1 MQAEVEKR
9 ISTVERFESGGSSG
23 ITSRIHNTVFSPDR
37 RYRYWLEAKLSD
49 ADGIC
54 TFLMLNP
61 STADEVQSDP
71 TVTRAK
77 GFARSWG
84 FGTLWV
90 CNIFGL
96 RATQPAIL
104 RQDPEPIGADNDEHI
119 LRSALRSDQLVCAWG
134 NHGEHLD
141 RGSQVMSM
149 LESHAP
155 GVRMGH
161 LGMTMRNQPKH
172 PLYLR
177 ADTQLGYFTESN

>member
-1 MQAEVEKR
+1 MK
-9 ISTVERFESGGSSG
+9 T
-23 ITSRIHNTVFSPDR
+23 IHNTVFSPDR

-49 ADGIC
+49 NDGIC
-54 TFLMLNP
+54 MFLMLNP

-96 RATQPAIL
+96 RATQPTVL
-104 RQDPEPIGADNDEHI
+104 RKDPEPIGAENDKHI
-119 LRSALRSDQLVCAWG
+119 LDFALKADKLVCAWG

-141 RGSQVMSM
+141 RGARVMEI
-149 LESHAP
+149 LETQAP
-155 GVRMGH
+155 DVRLGH
-161 LGMTMRNQPKH
+161 LGITLKNQPKH

-177 ADTQLGYFTESN
+177 ADTPLSCFGNLN

>member
-1 MQAEVEKR
+1 M
-9 ISTVERFESGGSSG
+9 SGMP
-23 ITSRIHNTVFSPDR
+23 SRMHNAVFSSDR

-54 TFLMLNP
+54 MFLMLNP

-84 FGTLWV
+84 YGTLWV

-96 RATQPAIL
+96 RATQPAVL
-104 RQDPEPIGADNDEHI
+104 RRDPEPIGDDNDEHI
-119 LRSALRSDQLVCAWG
+119 LDRALMADALVCAWG

-141 RGSQVMSM
+141 RGSQVMNM

-161 LGMTMRNQPKH
+161 LGMTLKNQPKH

-177 ADTQLGYFTESN
+177 ADTQLSYFGNLN

>member
-1 MQAEVEKR
+1 M
-9 ISTVERFESGGSSG
+9 SGL
-23 ITSRIHNTVFSPDR
+23 TPMHNATFSPNR

-54 TFLMLNP
+54 MFLMLNP
-61 STADEVQSDP
+61 SKADEVQSDP

-84 FGTLWV
+84 YGTLWV
-90 CNIFGL
+90 CNIFAF
-96 RATQPAIL
+96 RATQPGVL
-104 RQDPEPIGADNDEHI
+104 KQDPEPIGAENDEHI
-119 LRSALRSDQLVCAWG
+119 LRSARLSDETICAWG

-141 RGSQVMSM
+141 RGTQVLSM
-149 LESHAP
+149 LKSQTP
-155 GVRMGH
+155 NVRLGH

-177 ADTQLGYFTESN
+177 ADTPLSYFSG

>member
-1 MQAEVEKR
+1 MHK
-9 ISTVERFESGGSSG
+9 
-23 ITSRIHNTVFSPDR
+23 TVFSPDR

-49 ADGIC
+49 ADGSC
-54 TFLMLNP
+54 MFLMLNP

-84 FGTLWV
+84 YGTLWV
-90 CNIFGL
+90 CNIFAL
-96 RATQPAIL
+96 RATQPAVL
-104 RQDPEPIGADNDEHI
+104 RQDPEPVGDDNDDHI
-119 LRSALRSDQLVCAWG
+119 LCSALRADELVCAWG

-149 LESHAP
+149 LENRAP
-155 GVRMGH
+155 VVKLGH

-177 ADTQLGYFTESN
+177 ADTPLSYLTGKN